1 MSRYGFKILQDD
13 ASRDVSNFKSSCWY
27 KLVSALET
35 KVPAAEEG
43 PCSQVRIRQISVG
56 VCLHMWCGIR
66 TSDYA
71 TGRFIPM

>member
-43 PCSQVRIRQISVG
+43 PCSQVRICQISGG
-56 VCLHMWCGIR
+56 V
-66 TSDYA
+66 
-71 TGRFIPM
+71 